1 MSSTLPDT
9 TTEGTADMTP
19 DTKRPIAAPA
29 TWGIAATTMQ
39 AAQYS
44 SADVTYTDF
53 RPNASEYGGKT
64 TPPAACPNW
73 YLDILA
79 IAR

>member
-1 MSSTLPDT
+1 MSSTLPET

-29 TWGIAATTMQ
+29 TCGTTATQIQDM
-39 AAQYS
+39 QYS
-44 SADVTYTDF
+44 RDDTMYTDF

-64 TPPAACPNW
+64 TPPKACPN
-73 YLDILA
+73 
-79 IAR
+79 